1 MNEAE
6 GNAAM
11 QRVLADMVTAVVG
24 DDLGSQHVTAVY
36 TMAAIAGQIAQ
47 LYALRAR
54 AEAGLPPTGDD
65 LAVITTANGRHYYF
79 GDLISGALLGTA
91 DDPGAMVFLAGL
103 DARPLDQDRVGAF
116 FSRAAATVGSSDYGV
131 PQVNFTLLATI
142 DEAVQRFDA
151 VLPVLRGNGVP
162 MSLWPRFSGLAARE
176 AILLA
181 EAGTAPFDYPSGMD
195 RGRMIDLAIDA
206 AVCGSHVDLDD
217 FKA

>member
-11 QRVLADMVTAVVG
+11 QRVLAEMITAVVG
-24 DDLGSQHVTAVY
+24 DELGSQHVTAIY

-54 AEAGLPPTGDD
+54 AEAGVPPGEDE
-65 LAVITTANGRHYYF
+65 LAVVSTANGRRYYF

-91 DDPGAMVFLAGL
+91 DDPGVLVFLAGM
-103 DARPLDQDRVGAF
+103 DARPLDRERIGEVFG
-116 FSRAAATVGSSDYGV
+116 RAAATVGGSDYGV

-142 DEAVQRFDA
+142 DEAVQKFIA

-181 EAGTAPFDYPSGMD
+181 EAGTPPFDYPSGME
-195 RGRMIDLAIDA
+195 RRRMIDLAIDA